1 MKTIFLVDDD
11 LVFLKLLEAEFL
23 QLGEYEIQT
32 FSTGEKCIAHLFSN
46 PDAVIL
52 DFHLDGIEFQ
62 AMDGIKTLD
71 LIKAHN
77 STIAVIMLSSQD
89 KIDVAVE
96 CMHHKA
102 DDYIVK
108 SETAFFRIQKTLSAI
123 FELQKVVK
131 NLKWYKDRM

>member
-1 MKTIFLVDDD
+1 
-11 LVFLKLLEAEFL
+11 
-23 QLGEYEIQT
+23 
-32 FSTGEKCIAHLFSN
+32 
-46 PDAVIL
+46 
-52 DFHLDGIEFQ
+52 
-62 AMDGIKTLD
+62 MDGIKTLD